1 MEYNLYFGS
10 EHDGYEDRYLDM
22 LMEDRISGN
31 FDDWGWGGVPADDYF
46 ETCDPDAFEDEDEEG
61 DYEENY
67 RW

>member
-31 FDDWGWGGVPADDYF
+31 FDDWGGVPADEYF
-46 ETCDPDAFEDEDEEG
+46 ETYDPDAFEDEDEEA
-61 DYEENY
+61 DDEEND